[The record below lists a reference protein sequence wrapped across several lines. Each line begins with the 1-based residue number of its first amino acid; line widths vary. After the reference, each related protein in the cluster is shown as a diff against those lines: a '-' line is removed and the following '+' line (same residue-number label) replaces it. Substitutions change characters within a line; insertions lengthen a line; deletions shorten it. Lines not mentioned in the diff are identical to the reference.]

1 MKFFYG
7 SQSQLKQVSIRN
19 LLLTDHQVQI
29 ITAMTSNE
37 WIYERTKAVSVI
49 IKLELVSGLSIF
61 KGRHENEGF
70 SVVSYSLRSH
80 DCMFMEFSRPEYWSG

>member
-1 MKFFYG
+1 MKFCYG

-37 WIYERTKAVSVI
+37 WIYKRAKEVSVA
-49 IKLELVSGLSIF
+49 IKLELASGLSIF
-61 KGRHENEGF
+61 KGKHESEGR
-70 SVVSYSLRSH
+70 SVVSDTSQPHGL
-80 DCMFMEFSRPEYWSG
+80 

>member
-1 MKFFYG
+1 MKFCYG

-37 WIYERTKAVSVI
+37 WIYERAKEVSVA
-49 IKLELVSGLSIF
+49 IKLRLASGLSIF
-61 KGRHENEGF
+61 KGKHESEGH
-70 SVVSYSLRSH
+70 SVVSYSFQPH